1 MSKKKKIQKIVTL
14 AVAGLLFSSSIWYIG
29 ATFQWGK
36 ILLVLKAVEP
46 TWLLLASGSV
56 IFYWIV
62 RTVRW
67 HLLLYQLGVSIPFI
81 DLYMCSA
88 VGLAFAII
96 TPFQSGEMLKV
107 ELLKKYGRIDRFAGY
122 SSFVVERVFDLVAV
136 SLLGAVALLCIPVFE
151 IDFFSGLIVVLVI
164 LLATS
169 VGTLLTWKLNLPG
182 AFGRFQ
188 TDLRTCVKDLKT
200 LGIVALLTFTC
211 WGITAAGW
219 YACLASV
226 GVDVGYVKTMLMTA
240 IISLLNILSLVPG
253 AVGVSEAVISLFLLH
268 LGFPAPLAQA
278 GAFILRGYSIIILAL
293 GALHLLLWQRVLG
306 QTNIELKD
314 DSRAQRRRKTQ

>member
-1 MSKKKKIQKIVTL
+1 MSKKKKIQKIVTLIVTL

-107 ELLKKYGRIDRFAGY
+107 ELLKKYGKIDRFAGY
-122 SSFVVERVFDLVAV
+122 SSFVVERVADLVAV
-136 SLLGAVALLCIPVFE
+136 SLLGAVGFLCIPVFE

-182 AFGRFQ
+182 ALGRFQ
-188 TDLRTCVKDLKT
+188 TDLRSCVKDLKT

-226 GVDVGYVKTMLMTA
+226 GVDVGYVKTILMTA

-268 LGFPAPLAQA
+268 LGFPAP
-278 GAFILRGYSIIILAL
+278 ILRGYSIIILAL
-293 GALHLLLWQRVLG
+293 GALHLLLWQRAWPN
-306 QTNIELKD
+306 QY
-314 DSRAQRRRKTQ
+314 RAQRRL